1 MTRIA
6 DRKAADGNPHYP
18 QVGHE
23 LPVDQQARVEPG
35 RNGARADEDGDRH
48 EDTASQ
54 HDQPCVCNARLFPT
68 QHQEQTEQKH
78 HRQGRDHQP
87 DRRTAEAAPVGGN
100 AEEPGNEGGRCQQE
114 PGPQEQR
121 EVDGQ
126 KGEPREEEADDER
139 FSNRVAISLQA
150 RFPETIDQRQSQ
162 SHGRRQG
169 VERALPGLGQVGEDL
184 DRDHSDDGPGQQP
197 ERPPRRP
204 LGPKRNPQADD
215 EAVTG
220 RRHHLD
226 VVSAR
231 RIAERNDD
239 EENAGAD
246 QHAPPSDTHYRRRA
260 RNERTTAR
268 RVLPIRRDRAFRYI
282 RHRG

>member
-150 RFPETIDQRQSQ
+150 RFPETIDQGQSQ

-169 VERALPGLGQVGEDL
+169 VERACRAWGRLARIWTVTIPTTDPASSPSAPLVAPWVRSEI
-184 DRDHSDDGPGQQP
+184 P
-197 ERPPRRP
+197 RPTTRP
-204 LGPKRNPQADD
+204 
-215 EAVTG
+215 
-220 RRHHLD
+220 
-226 VVSAR
+226 
-231 RIAERNDD
+231 
-239 EENAGAD
+239 
-246 QHAPPSDTHYRRRA
+246 
-260 RNERTTAR
+260 
-268 RVLPIRRDRAFRYI
+268 
-282 RHRG
+282 